1 MFKKIAQLVQQGFP
15 IGWQG
20 FNRHAIIID
29 ITIFRDAEGVCNR
42 CECDVTIFII
52 IMFSIIIIIGI
63 TIFRDAEGV
72 CNRCECDIRDYG
84 KKISKMEC
92 SFEET
97 MEALQKANT
106 SLEEVI
112 HNHDDLINVIG
123 PMKSIFKLRRM
134 FNIKTKKTNS
144 QPWAEG

>member
-42 CECDVTIFII
+42 CEGDVTIFII
-52 IMFSIIIIIGI
+52 IMFSI

-112 HNHDDLINVIG
+112 HHHDD
-123 PMKSIFKLRRM
+123 P
-134 FNIKTKKTNS
+134 
-144 QPWAEG
+144 

>member
-29 ITIFRDAEGVCNR
+29 
-42 CECDVTIFII
+42 
-52 IMFSIIIIIGI
+52 I

-112 HNHDDLINVIG
+112 HHHDDLMFKSMTQKYMFSQANVQYKDKEDELAALGRRIMLLETESNG
-123 PMKSIFKLRRM
+123 ADFKLAKTTM
-134 FNIKTKKTNS
+134 EVAVSIKVGSKV
-144 QPWAEG
+144 W

>member
-1 MFKKIAQLVQQGFP
+1 MLPLNLAGFFIP
-15 IGWQG
+15 
-20 FNRHAIIID
+20 ID
-29 ITIFRDAEGVCNR
+29 IT
-42 CECDVTIFII
+42 
-52 IMFSIIIIIGI
+52 M
-63 TIFRDAEGV
+63 FRDAEGV

-112 HNHDDLINVIG
+112 HNHDLINVIVND
-123 PMKSIFKLRRM
+123 P
-134 FNIKTKKTNS
+134 
-144 QPWAEG
+144 